1 MGKKKNRHMKKIT
14 STVCT
19 IGILS
24 ASVTHGYAA
33 EINNKQQQYDRLQVA
48 ETDKGSKNNLKL
60 DLNTI
65 FPDSTLRN
73 AVKTKMGTTSDEVTP
88 EQLSNVR
95 DVLDLSGK
103 GVKNFEGL
111 QYLTGLNALYIKNS
125 NLTEV
130 PQQVLELNELKILD
144 LSRNTITTIPDNMSF
159 DKLRVLDLSYN
170 KITAVPDSVWELP
183 KLQALL
189 LSNNKIKSIP
199 EKKSKFL
206 DLRILDLANNELET
220 LSVGLLHDLAR
231 LEVLNIQGGNN
242 KKLDLADV
250 KLLKGLVGLKVLELN
265 SDVSPEEINKQLKVG
280 VLKVKGNQVGL
291 ISVNGITVLTLSEN
305 DPVFT
310 MDGEKNMYI
319 EAGKSAEIPTGT
331 VTATKGLLESITK
344 KNILKLD
351 LLSKEVNG
359 PLVEGKNGTIN
370 YKGLNTKNPTPG
382 SYIIDYNILVKK
394 SFLSKLPLIGILG
407 DIFAGDV
414 EKLVDTRNVIAVDVT
429 SPTIGTDEL
438 EIDDSSTLTDEKLK
452 ELLKVKDDISKNVS
466 IQYDKDLKNL
476 ASAEEEVTFTVQDEY
491 DNINVKKVKVKS
503 AANNQTPE
511 ITAKDSILANVGD
524 EVDVIKLAEA
534 KAMDK
539 EDGDLTSKIQVEGK
553 VDTKEVG
560 KQKVVLKVTDKH
572 NATTSKDVEVRVIRI
587 QDKVTVNQKDLDSN
601 NFDSK
606 KLVEGLKEGD
616 KVTTKVNNGKI
627 EVTVTNENGHQVI
640 GEITPEI
647 NGKPSIEARDKVFV
661 EKDKKDFDVKKEAKV
676 KVTDKEDGDL
686 TDKAVVEGHVEL
698 DKTGEQ
704 KVKVTITDKDG
715 ETAEKEITV
724 NVIRIQDEIEV
735 NKKDIVAGKVKDE
748 AIDKE
753 KMIDGLDKDSKEE
766 VTVEITVDEENS
778 KGKVTVK
785 DKEGNVVS
793 EKEIKVKVT
802 NEKPE
807 IKVEKDELFVE
818 KDKKDFDVKKEA
830 KITITDKEDGDLTD
844 QAKVEGLEIDK
855 VGEQK
860 VKLIVTD
867 KAGETVEAEVTVNV
881 IEIQDEIEVNKKDI
895 VAGKVK
901 DEAIDTEKVVEGLN
915 KDSKE
920 KVKVEITV
928 DEENGKGKVTVKDK
942 EGNVVSE
949 KEVKV
954 KTVTELVKINVAPMI
969 EAKDKVLAFV
979 GEQVDAKY
987 VIGKSGA
994 KATDKEDGDLS
1005 TEKITMDGKVD
1016 TSKVGESKVTLKVK
1030 DSQGATGQKE
1040 VTVKVVKVN
1049 EVIEVNEKDIVDG
1062 KVTDD
1067 KIDKE
1072 KIGEGLGEK
1081 EKVEI
1086 IVDKDGKGKV
1096 VVTDEEGNKVE
1107 KEVTVK
1113 IKDDNKAI
1121 NEKPEI
1127 KVGKEEV
1134 FVEKDKKNFDVK
1146 KEAKV
1151 TITDKEDGDLTDQAK
1166 VEGLEIDKVGEQKV
1180 KITVT
1185 DKAGETVEAQVTV
1198 NVIEIQDEIEVSKE
1212 DIDKGKV
1219 KEDKIDK
1226 EKVIDGLNKESKENV
1241 KVEITV
1247 DEETGKGKVTV
1258 KGKEGNTISE
1268 KEVTVKIKDDNK
1280 VINEK
1285 PVIKVGNDKIF
1296 VEKDK
1301 KDFDLKKR
1309 SESENNR

>member
-48 ETDKGSKNNLKL
+48 ETDKGSKDNLKI
-60 DLNTI
+60 DLNTT
-65 FPDSTLRN
+65 FPDSALRN
-73 AVKTKMGTTSDEVTP
+73 AVKTKMGTTSDEVTL

-130 PQQVLELNELKILD
+130 PQQVLELKELKILD

-206 DLRILDLANNELET
+206 DLRIFDLANNELET

-242 KKLDLADV
+242 KKLELADV

-291 ISVNGITVLTLSEN
+291 ISVNGVTVLTLSKN
-305 DPVFT
+305 DPVFKL
-310 MDGEKNMYI
+310 DGEQNMYK
-319 EAGKSAEIPTGT
+319 EAGKPATIPTGT
-331 VTATKGLLESITK
+331 ITATKGLLESITT
-344 KNILKLD
+344 KNILGLD

-359 PLVEGKNGTIN
+359 PLVEGKNGTIHYN
-370 YKGLNTKNPTPG
+370 GLNTRNPAPG
-382 SYIIDYNILVKK
+382 SYTVNYNILVKK
-394 SFLSKLPLIGILG
+394 TILDKIPLVGGLLSFLFDKGNI
-407 DIFAGDV
+407 
-414 EKLVDTRNVIAVDVT
+414 EKLVDTRNVIVVDVT
-429 SPTIGTDEL
+429 SPTIGTDEI
-438 EIDDSSTLTDEKLK
+438 EVDDPSTLTDEKLK
-452 ELLKVKDDISKNVS
+452 ELLKVKDDVSKNVA

-491 DNINVKKVKVKS
+491 DNINVKTVKVKS
-503 AANNQTPE
+503 AANNQAPAIE
-511 ITAKDSILANVGD
+511 AKDSILAKVGD
-524 EVDVIKLAEA
+524 EVDVIKSAEA

-539 EDGDLTSKIQVEGK
+539 EDGDLTSKIQVEGT
-553 VDTKEVG
+553 VDT
-560 KQKVVLKVTDKH
+560 QKVSTQKVSLKVTDKH
-572 NATTSKDVEVRVIRI
+572 NETTSKDVEVRVIRI

-601 NFDSK
+601 NFDPK
-606 KLVEGLKEGD
+606 KLVEGLNDED

-627 EVTVTNENGHQVI
+627 EVTVTNKNGHQVT
-640 GEITPEI
+640 GDMTPEI
-647 NGKPSIEARDKVFV
+647 NGKPSIEAKDKVFV

-676 KVTDKEDGDL
+676 KVIDKEDGDL
-686 TDKAVVEGHVEL
+686 TDKAVVEGTLEL

-735 NKKDIVAGKVKDE
+735 NKKDIVDGKVKDE
-748 AIDKE
+748 AINKE
-753 KMIDGLDKDSKEE
+753 KVVDGLDKDSKEE
-766 VTVEITVDEENS
+766 VKVEITVDEENG

-785 DKEGNVVS
+785 DKEDNVVS

-830 KITITDKEDGDLTD
+830 KVTVIDKEDGDLTD
-844 QAKVEGLEIDK
+844 QAEVKDFDIK
-855 VGEQK
+855 TVGEQK
-860 VKLIVTD
+860 AKVTVTD
-867 KAGETVEAEVTVNV
+867 KAGETVEAEITVNV
-881 IEIQDEIEVNKKDI
+881 IEIRDEIEVNKKDI
-895 VAGKVK
+895 DKGKVK
-901 DEAIDTEKVVEGLN
+901 DEAIDKEKVVDGLN

-942 EGNVVSE
+942 DGNTVSE

-969 EAKDKVLAFV
+969 EAKGKVLAFV
-979 GEQVDAKY
+979 GDQVDAKY
-987 VIGKSGA
+987 VIEKSGA
-994 KATDKEDGDLS
+994 KATDKEDGDL
-1005 TEKITMDGKVD
+1005 TAKIEVEGKVD
-1016 TSKVGESKVTLKVK
+1016 TSKAGESKVTLKVT
-1030 DSQGATGQKE
+1030 DSQGATGNKE
-1040 VTVKVVKVN
+1040 VTVKVVKIN
-1049 EVIEVNEKDIVDG
+1049 DTIEVKEKDIVDG
-1062 KVTDD
+1062 KVTND

-1086 IVDKDGKGKV
+1086 IIDKDGKGKV

-1113 IKDDNKAI
+1113 VKDDNKVI
-1121 NEKPEI
+1121 NEKPVI
-1127 KVGKEEV
+1127 KVEKEEV
-1134 FVEKDKKNFDVK
+1134 FVEKDKKNFDLK

-1151 TITDKEDGDLTDQAK
+1151 TITDKEDGDLTDQAEVK
-1166 VEGLEIDKVGEQKV
+1166 DFDIKTVGEQKAKV
-1180 KITVT
+1180 TVT
-1185 DKAGETVEAQVTV
+1185 DKAGETVEAKVTV
-1198 NVIEIQDEIEVSKE
+1198 NVIEIQDEIEVNKE
-1212 DIDKGKV
+1212 DIVEGKV

-1226 EKVIDGLNKESKENV
+1226 EKVVGGLNKESKEKV

-1247 DEETGKGKVTV
+1247 DEENEKGKVTV
-1258 KGKEGNTISE
+1258 KDKDGNVISE
-1268 KEVTVKIKDDNK
+1268 KEVTVTVKDDQ
-1280 VINEK
+1280 
-1285 PVIKVGNDKIF
+1285 GG
-1296 VEKDK
+1296 
-1301 KDFDLKKR
+1301 
-1309 SESENNR
+1309 

>member
-48 ETDKGSKNNLKL
+48 ETDKGSKDNLKI
-60 DLNTI
+60 DLNTT
-65 FPDSTLRN
+65 FPDSALRN
-73 AVKTKMGTTSDEVTP
+73 AVKTKMGTTSDEVTL

-130 PQQVLELNELKILD
+130 PQQVLELKELKILD

-170 KITAVPDSVWELP
+170 KITAVPDSIWELP

-206 DLRILDLANNELET
+206 DLRIFDLANNELET

-242 KKLDLADV
+242 KKLELADV

-291 ISVNGITVLTLSEN
+291 ISVNGVTVLTLSKN
-305 DPVFT
+305 DPVFKL
-310 MDGEKNMYI
+310 DGEQNMYK
-319 EAGKSAEIPTGT
+319 EAGKPATIPTGT
-331 VTATKGLLESITK
+331 ITATKGLLESITT
-344 KNILKLD
+344 KNILGLD

-359 PLVEGKNGTIN
+359 PLVEGKNGTIHYN
-370 YKGLNTKNPTPG
+370 GLNTRNPAPG
-382 SYIIDYNILVKK
+382 SYTVNYNILVKK
-394 SFLSKLPLIGILG
+394 TILDKIPLVGGLLSFLFDKGNI
-407 DIFAGDV
+407 
-414 EKLVDTRNVIAVDVT
+414 EKLVDTRNVIVVDVT
-429 SPTIGTDEL
+429 SPTIGTDEI
-438 EIDDSSTLTDEKLK
+438 EVDDPSTLTDEKLK
-452 ELLKVKDDISKNVS
+452 ELLKVKDDVSKNVA

-491 DNINVKKVKVKS
+491 DNINVKTVKVKS
-503 AANNQTPE
+503 AANNQAPVIE
-511 ITAKDSILANVGD
+511 AKDSILAKVGD
-524 EVDVIKLAEA
+524 EVDVIKSAEA

-539 EDGDLTSKIQVEGK
+539 EDGDLTSKIQVEGT
-553 VDTKEVG
+553 VDT
-560 KQKVVLKVTDKH
+560 QKVSTQKVSLKVTDKH
-572 NATTSKDVEVRVIRI
+572 NETTSKDVEVRVIRI

-601 NFDSK
+601 NFDPK
-606 KLVEGLKEGD
+606 KLVEGLNDED

-627 EVTVTNENGHQVI
+627 EVTVTNKNGHQVT
-640 GEITPEI
+640 GDVTPEI
-647 NGKPSIEARDKVFV
+647 NGKPSIEAKDKVFV

-676 KVTDKEDGDL
+676 KVIDKEDGDL
-686 TDKAVVEGHVEL
+686 TDKAVVEGTVEL

-735 NKKDIVAGKVKDE
+735 NKKDIVDGKVKDE
-748 AIDKE
+748 AINKE
-753 KMIDGLDKDSKEE
+753 KVVDGLDKDSKEE
-766 VTVEITVDEENS
+766 
-778 KGKVTVK
+778 
-785 DKEGNVVS
+785 
-793 EKEIKVKVT
+793 
-802 NEKPE
+802 
-807 IKVEKDELFVE
+807 
-818 KDKKDFDVKKEA
+818 
-830 KITITDKEDGDLTD
+830 
-844 QAKVEGLEIDK
+844 
-855 VGEQK
+855 
-860 VKLIVTD
+860 
-867 KAGETVEAEVTVNV
+867 
-881 IEIQDEIEVNKKDI
+881 
-895 VAGKVK
+895 
-901 DEAIDTEKVVEGLN
+901 
-915 KDSKE
+915 
-920 KVKVEITV
+920 VKVEITV

-942 EGNVVSE
+942 DGNTVSE

-969 EAKDKVLAFV
+969 EAKGKVLAFV
-979 GEQVDAKY
+979 GDQVDAKY
-987 VIGKSGA
+987 VIEKSGA
-994 KATDKEDGDLS
+994 KATDKEDGDL
-1005 TEKITMDGKVD
+1005 TAKIEVEGKVD
-1016 TSKVGESKVTLKVK
+1016 TSKAGESKVTLKVT
-1030 DSQGATGQKE
+1030 DSQGATGNKE
-1040 VTVKVVKVN
+1040 VTVKVVKIN
-1049 EVIEVNEKDIVDG
+1049 DTIEVKEKDIVDG
-1062 KVTDD
+1062 KVTND

-1086 IVDKDGKGKV
+1086 IIDKDGKGKV

-1113 IKDDNKAI
+1113 
-1121 NEKPEI
+1121 
-1127 KVGKEEV
+1127 V
-1134 FVEKDKKNFDVK
+1134 
-1146 KEAKV
+1146 
-1151 TITDKEDGDLTDQAK
+1151 
-1166 VEGLEIDKVGEQKV
+1166 
-1180 KITVT
+1180 
-1185 DKAGETVEAQVTV
+1185 
-1198 NVIEIQDEIEVSKE
+1198 
-1212 DIDKGKV
+1212 
-1219 KEDKIDK
+1219 
-1226 EKVIDGLNKESKENV
+1226 
-1241 KVEITV
+1241 
-1247 DEETGKGKVTV
+1247 
-1258 KGKEGNTISE
+1258 
-1268 KEVTVKIKDDNK
+1268 KDDNK

-1285 PVIKVGNDKIF
+1285 PVIKVEKEEVF

-1301 KDFDLKKR
+1301 KNFDLKKEAKVTIKDKEDGDLTDQAEVKDFDIKTVGEQKAKVKVTDKDAGT
-1309 SESENNR
+1309 SEKEITVNVIDVKDKIEVNKEDIVEGKVKEDKIDKTKVIEGLKEEDKEKVNVEITVDEENGKGTVTVKDKDGNVISEKEVTVKGKDDQGGKGDQGGKDGQDSKDDQKEKDDQNSKDDPSSKDDKTTTNLNKDTINNQGNTNNESNKGNGTNSAKELPQTGASASAYPLVGSLLVLLSGVVAFFRRKK

>member
-48 ETDKGSKNNLKL
+48 EMDKGSKNDLKL

-65 FPDSTLRN
+65 FPDSALKN
-73 AVKTKMGTTSDEVTP
+73 AVKKKMGITSDEVTP

-103 GVKNFEGL
+103 GVTNFEGL

-130 PQQVLELNELKILD
+130 PQQVLELKELKILD
-144 LSRNTITTIPDNMSF
+144 LSRNSITTIPDNMSF
-159 DKLRVLDLSYN
+159 NKLRVLDLSYN
-170 KITAVPDSVWELP
+170 KITEVPDSVWELP

-189 LSNNKIKSIP
+189 LSNNKIKKIP
-199 EKKSKFL
+199 EQKSKFL

-291 ISVNGITVLTLSEN
+291 ISVNGLTVLTLSEN

-310 MDGEKNMYI
+310 MTGEKNMYI
-319 EAGKSAEIPTGT
+319 EAGKATQIPTGT

-359 PLVEGKNGTIN
+359 PLVDGKNGTIN
-370 YKGLNTKNPTPG
+370 YKTLNTGKPTPG

-394 SFLSKLPLIGILG
+394 SFLSKIPLIGILG

-414 EKLVDTRNVIAVDVT
+414 EKLVDTRNVIVVDVT
-429 SPTIGTDEL
+429 SPTIGIDEI
-438 EIDDSSTLTDEKLK
+438 EVDDPSTLTDEKLK
-452 ELLKVKDDISKNVS
+452 ELLKVKDDVSKNVA

-491 DNINVKKVKVKS
+491 DNINVKKVIVKS
-503 AANNQTPE
+503 AANNQAPE
-511 ITAKDSILANVGD
+511 ITAKDSILAKVGD
-524 EVDVIKLAEA
+524 EVDVIKASEA

-539 EDGDLTSKIQVEGK
+539 EDGILTSKIQVEGT
-553 VDTKEVG
+553 VDT
-560 KQKVVLKVTDKH
+560 QKVGTQKVALKVTDKH
-572 NATTSKDVEVRVIRI
+572 NATTTKDVEVRVIRI
-587 QDKVTVNQKDLDSN
+587 KDKVTVNQKDLDSN

-606 KLVEGLKEGD
+606 KLVEGLKNED

-627 EVTVTNENGHQVI
+627 EVTVTDKNGHQVT
-640 GEITPEI
+640 GDVTPEI
-647 NGKPSIEARDKVFV
+647 NGKPSIEAKDKVFV

-676 KVTDKEDGDL
+676 KVIDAEDGNL
-686 TDKAVVEGHVEL
+686 TDKAVVEGTVEL

-724 NVIRIQDEIEV
+724 NVIEIRDDIEV
-735 NKKDIVAGKVKDE
+735 NKKDIVDGKVNED
-748 AIDKE
+748 AIDKTKVVEGLQE
-753 KMIDGLDKDSKEE
+753 KDKED
-766 VTVEITVDEENS
+766 VTVEITVDEEND
-778 KGKVTVK
+778 KGKVAVK

-807 IKVEKDELFVE
+807 IKVEKEELFVE
-818 KDKKDFDVKKEA
+818 KDKKDFDLKKEA
-830 KITITDKEDGDLTD
+830 KVTVIDKEDGDLTD
-844 QAKVEGLEIDK
+844 QAEVKDFDIK
-855 VGEQK
+855 TVGEQK
-860 VKLIVTD
+860 AKVTVTD
-867 KAGETVEAEVTVNV
+867 KAGETVNKEITVNV

-895 VAGKVK
+895 VDGKVK
-901 DEAIDTEKVVEGLN
+901 DEAIDKEKVVDGLN

-920 KVKVEITV
+920 KVTVEITV
-928 DEENGKGKVTVKDK
+928 DEETGKGKVTVKDK

-954 KTVTELVKINVAPMI
+954 KTITEIAKINAVPTI

-979 GEQVDAKY
+979 RDQVDAKY
-987 VIGKSGA
+987 VVEKSGA
-994 KATDKEDGDLS
+994 KAIDKEDGDL
-1005 TEKITMDGKVD
+1005 TAKIEVEGKAD
-1016 TSKVGESKVTLKVK
+1016 TSKIGETKVKLKVT
-1030 DSQGATGQKE
+1030 DSQGATGTKE
-1040 VTVKVVKVN
+1040 VTVKVVKIN
-1049 EVIEVNEKDIVDG
+1049 EVIEVKEKDIVDG

-1081 EKVEI
+1081 DKVEI
-1086 IVDKDGKGKV
+1086 IVGEEGKGKV
-1096 VVTDEEGNKVE
+1096 VIKDENDEIIGE
-1107 KEVTVK
+1107 KEVTVEV
-1113 IKDDNKAI
+1113 KDDNKVI
-1121 NEKPEI
+1121 NEKPVI

-1134 FVEKDKKNFDVK
+1134 FVEKDKKDFDLK

-1151 TITDKEDGDLTDQAK
+1151 TVTDTEDGDLTDQAK
-1166 VEGLEIDKVGEQKV
+1166 VEGLEIGETGEQKAKV
-1180 KITVT
+1180 TVT
-1185 DKAGETVEAQVTV
+1185 DKAGEIVEANITV
-1198 NVIEIQDEIEVSKE
+1198 NVIEIQNEIEVNKE

-1226 EKVIDGLNKESKENV
+1226 EKVIDGLNKETKEKVN
-1241 KVEITV
+1241 VEITV
-1247 DEETGKGKVTV
+1247 DEENGKGKVTV
-1258 KGKEGNTISE
+1258 KDKEGNLISE
-1268 KEVTVKIKDDNK
+1268 KEVIVKVKDDQ
-1280 VINEK
+1280 
-1285 PVIKVGNDKIF
+1285 
-1296 VEKDK
+1296 
-1301 KDFDLKKR
+1301 
-1309 SESENNR
+1309 